1 MTERLERSTI
11 RLHAEGLRLVV
22 QLRHM
27 TFDRGELLGEQCLF
41 AILHERRAELFPTDL
56 CGVVENVLDAL
67 IGEQELCRRL
77 RADTGHARNVVRA
90 VAHQP
95 FHINQANRREAVLLL
110 ERRCIIRLCLAD
122 ALLRQKDGELRAN
135 ELQGIAVA
143 RNDARLHALCRRLR
157 GERPDDVVRLVVVPF
172 EKGDAECLRQLL
184 QQRNLGDQLL
194 RRLIPRPLVVGIERR
209 AKRRTAL
216 VERDDDLCRRKL
228 LQELYEHHG
237 KAMYCI
243 RMNPARIRRKLQR
256 IERAK
261 EETAPVNDRKNSAA
275 HRFGLSSSSRRMRMK
290 I

>member
-11 RLHAEGLRLVV
+11 RLHAEGLRIVV

-27 TFDRGELLGEQCLF
+27 TFDRGKLLGEQCLF

-67 IGEQELCRRL
+67 IGEQELRRRL

-95 FHINQANRREAVLLL
+95 FHIDQADRREAVFLL
-110 ERRCIIRLCLAD
+110 ERRCIIRLRLAD

-143 RNDARLHALCRRLR
+143 RNDARLHALCRRLC

-172 EKGDAECLRQLL
+172 EKGDAERLRQLL
-184 QQRNLGDQLL
+184 QQRNLGDQLF
-194 RRLIPRPLVVGIERR
+194 RRFVPRSLVVGIESR

-216 VERDDDLCRRKL
+216 VECDDDLCRRQL
-228 LQELYEHHG
+228 LQELDEHHG
-237 KAMYCI
+237 KAMYCV

-275 HRFGLSSSSRRMRMK
+275 HRFGLS
-290 I
+290 